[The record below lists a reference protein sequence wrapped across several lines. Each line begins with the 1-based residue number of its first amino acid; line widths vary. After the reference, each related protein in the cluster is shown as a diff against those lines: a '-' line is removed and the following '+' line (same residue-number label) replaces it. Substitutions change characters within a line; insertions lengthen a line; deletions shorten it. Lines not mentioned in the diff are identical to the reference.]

1 MNNTSY
7 DYPEYIDEDYVEK
20 INNYFQTIYPDNDV
34 CQYMWDNY
42 ALLLNGEREFQTFN
56 IHTGKG
62 SNGKSSFFALIKM
75 ILGDYFCKINAD
87 TFTKQ
92 ARSANST
99 SELYKAKGTRL
110 LFFNEPNNDDE
121 NKLQVPLLK
130 ELADGYKSTLKTRA
144 LFKDS
149 IEFPIFFRVEGCCNN
164 KPTLSCADGGIS
176 RRVRVINYEVQ
187 FKENPDPNNKKE
199 VELDIH
205 MASLLTSNEMRN
217 TLIRLLIDRF
227 INISS
232 KLKKENVPNK
242 ICEDSLDYVADS
254 NPVLGFI
261 TERYIITKNSDNQIS
276 SSVLFADFKAFNGSK
291 LSVQKF
297 KDELTNISGIDFKRK
312 SEGNFFT
319 GLIEKPEC

>member
-1 MNNTSY
+1 
-7 DYPEYIDEDYVEK
+7 
-20 INNYFQTIYPDNDV
+20 
-34 CQYMWDNY
+34 
-42 ALLLNGEREFQTFN
+42 
-56 IHTGKG
+56 
-62 SNGKSSFFALIKM
+62 
-75 ILGDYFCKINAD
+75 
-87 TFTKQ
+87 
-92 ARSANST
+92 
-99 SELYKAKGTRL
+99 
-110 LFFNEPNNDDE
+110 
-121 NKLQVPLLK
+121 
-130 ELADGYKSTLKTRA
+130 LKTRA

-149 IEFPIFFRVEGCCNN
+149 IEFPIFFRVEGYCNN
-164 KPTLSCADGGIS
+164 KPTLSNVDGGIS

-205 MASLLTSNEMRN
+205 MASLLTSNEMRD

-261 TERYIITKNSDNQIS
+261 TERYIITKNSNDQIGS
-276 SSVLFADFKAFNGSK
+276 SSLFTDFKAFNGSK

-319 GLIEKPEC
+319 GLIEKPDF